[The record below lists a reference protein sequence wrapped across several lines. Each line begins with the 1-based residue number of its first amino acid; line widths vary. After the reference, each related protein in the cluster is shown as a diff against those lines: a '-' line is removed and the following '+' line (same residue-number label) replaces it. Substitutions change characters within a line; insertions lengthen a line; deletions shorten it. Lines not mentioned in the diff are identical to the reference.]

1 MKKRPL
7 VFLPTSLCA
16 AGTTESEL
24 DLNEL
29 FQDLELSLTWRSKPM
44 RLQTLSRKWKRDYWM
59 RVLCSRISSSF
70 RMSSYVTELPSC
82 QQDFLASHSAPQES
96 DEQPKMSDTCTHTSQ
111 MELPLCDHDMSSL
124 KTSKESLV
132 PRPQTENRYLNMSSE
147 TWKKEVIAVRGE
159 YSARLKRALHTN
171 GNESSSLG
179 SYPTPAARDYK
190 GTNSE
195 HHVMNKS
202 KGYKGHMNQL
212 PNFIKYGMD
221 NWPTPRAGNPG
232 SRKPGTGGKILAE
245 EAKKNWAT
253 PNTMDH
259 LPPKTGEA
267 LARNKKKGG
276 CKNLREDVNNPQMNW
291 PTARTSDAEGGA
303 IKTEM
308 TEKGFRSRREKSD
321 QYFGAKLRDAVETHE
336 QNWATPQ
343 ASDHVEGARTATE
356 SNQKCLGRDL
366 ARLDGPQD
374 QVSNSTS
381 GSNQGSPKLNPAW
394 VCQIM
399 GLPSGWT
406 NLGCWATE

>member
-16 AGTTESEL
+16 AVTTESES

-82 QQDFLASHSAPQES
+82 QRDFLASHSAPQGN

-132 PRPQTENRYLNMSSE
+132 PRQQTENRYLNMSSE
-147 TWKKEVIAVRGE
+147 TWKKEVTAVRGE

-245 EAKKNWAT
+245 EAKK
-253 PNTMDH
+253 
-259 LPPKTGEA
+259 
-267 LARNKKKGG
+267 
-276 CKNLREDVNNPQMNW
+276 NW

-394 VCQIM
+394 VCQLM

>member
-1 MKKRPL
+1 MKKPL
-7 VFLPTSLCA
+7 VFLPMSHCA
-16 AGTTESEL
+16 AGTTESES

-44 RLQTLSRKWKRDYWM
+44 QLQTLSRKWKRDYWM

-111 MELPLCDHDMSSL
+111 MELPLCDQDMSSL

-132 PRPQTENRYLNMSSE
+132 PRPQTENRYLNMSLE
-147 TWKKEVIAVRGE
+147 TWKKEVIERRGE
-159 YSARLKRALHTN
+159 YSARLKRGQYTK
-171 GNESSSLG
+171 GNESSS
-179 SYPTPAARDYK
+179 
-190 GTNSE
+190 
-195 HHVMNKS
+195 
-202 KGYKGHMNQL
+202 
-212 PNFIKYGMD
+212 
-221 NWPTPRAGNPG
+221 WPTPRTGGG
-232 SRKPGTGGKILAE
+232 SRPNGKGGKVLNEEVKIAE
-245 EAKKNWAT
+245 KIWERG
-253 PNTMDH
+253 D
-259 LPPKTGEA
+259 
-267 LARNKKKGG
+267 
-276 CKNLREDVNNPQMNW
+276 MN
-291 PTARTSDAEGGA
+291 R
-303 IKTEM
+303 K
-308 TEKGFRSRREKSD
+308 
-321 QYFGAKLRDAVETHE
+321 

-374 QVSNSTS
+374 QVSHSTS
-381 GSNQGSPKLNPAW
+381 GNSQGSPKLNPAW
-394 VCQIM
+394 VCQLM